1 MEKIRIVKDGLCLA
15 VGTAGG
21 LISAA
26 VGGWSGALTTLIIFM
41 AIDYITGLIVAGVFH
56 RSEKTP
62 DGTLESRAGWKGLI
76 RKGMSLLVV
85 LIACRLDLLIGTHII
100 RDSVVIAFVVNE
112 VISITENAGLMGVPI
127 PKIITSAIH
136 VLKEEADK
144 GPVQIEKL
152 SGDKEG
158 DQDDDAV

>member
-41 AIDYITGLIVAGVFH
+41 AIDYITGLVVAGVFH

-100 RDSVVIAFVVNE
+100 RDSVVVAFIANE

-127 PKIITSAIH
+127 PQVITSAIH
-136 VLKEEADK
+136 VLKEQAEKAPSK
-144 GPVQIEKL
+144 IEKP
-152 SGDKEG
+152 SGDKADGEG
-158 DQDDDAV
+158 GDAE